1 MFLVCCFPTFI
12 FMFIWILQSGLL
24 HSQPKSTVGTPA
36 YIAPEVL
43 ARKEYDGKVYSF
55 LYCNW
60 KLQWSHRVWLSN
72 KPMEHYIQIDNT
84 LQLLE
89 IFIYATRPL
98 VSTGK
103 HMFIALVGEV
113 FSELLL
119 SSWMQKPAYSFIRH
133 AS

>member
-1 MFLVCCFPTFI
+1 
-12 FMFIWILQSGLL
+12 
-24 HSQPKSTVGTPA
+24 
-36 YIAPEVL
+36 
-43 ARKEYDGKVYSF
+43 
-55 LYCNW
+55 
-60 KLQWSHRVWLSN
+60 
-72 KPMEHYIQIDNT
+72 MEHYIQIDNT

-119 SSWMQKPAYSFIRH
+119 SS
-133 AS
+133 